1 MLVENLSS
9 YRTYNDSDMTEW
21 EFLNEISE
29 QADGYILFDI
39 NSIVVSA
46 HNHNLNQSSIEMGL
60 IVTE

>member
-1 MLVENLSS
+1 
-9 YRTYNDSDMTEW
+9 MTEW